1 MLTYAAFM
9 IESAHFEWPFPPPTP
24 IDWSD
29 EDAHLQH
36 ESRDLWKE
44 DFNVTVVLNPWHRPR
59 LLANQLKALH
69 EQVYMHKHVYT
80 KKHMSDCVR
89 EIVCTHTHTQA
100 NTHLSP
106 PALRP
111 PSPHPHARVCSACS
125 ATHQKSSFAEFSDM
139 TRVGDSVRIAC

>member
-9 IESAHFEWPFPPPTP
+9 IESAHSEWPFPPPTP

-29 EDAHLQH
+29 EDANLKHD
-36 ESRDLWKE
+36 SRDLWKE

-80 KKHMSDCVR
+80 KKHMSDR
-89 EIVCTHTHTQA
+89 
-100 NTHLSP
+100 S
-106 PALRP
+106 
-111 PSPHPHARVCSACS
+111 
-125 ATHQKSSFAEFSDM
+125 
-139 TRVGDSVRIAC
+139 